1 TNLSTIFSS
10 STQLTAFVPS
20 TYLVTAGAISV
31 AVVNP
36 APGGGSSVPQPFIIS
51 SNNPVP
57 VLTAL
62 SPGNA
67 TPGGGS
73 FTIVVTGTGFVNTS
87 TVKWNGTALT
97 TTYNSNTQLSALV
110 PAANIASAG
119 TATITVFSP
128 TPEGGTSN
136 SQPFTIAVV
145 KRFLFDATHAET
157 AGNADWV
164 IDEDAST
171 PQRVPS
177 PAQST
182 ITASTPVTYW
192 TGALSSW
199 GIALAKLGHTVE
211 TLPSGTAITYGNA
224 GNPQDLS
231 NYDVF
236 VVDEPN
242 KAFTAAEKTALL
254 NFVSN
259 GGGLFMVSDH
269 TGSDR
274 DGDGWD
280 SPAIWNDLMSS
291 NTVQTN
297 PFGFSID
304 LANFNDVSSNVLTG
318 GGSPILTGSQGNVTQ
333 LEYVNGTTA
342 TLNTAVNPN
351 VKGLIWKTGAA
362 QNSSNVMS
370 LSSTFGTGRVY
381 FVGDSSPID
390 DGTGDAGNT
399 LFVSWPNYSH

>member
-1 TNLSTIFSS
+1 
-10 STQLTAFVPS
+10 
-20 TYLVTAGAISV
+20 
-31 AVVNP
+31 
-36 APGGGSSVPQPFIIS
+36 
-51 SNNPVP
+51 
-57 VLTAL
+57 
-62 SPGNA
+62 
-67 TPGGGS
+67 
-73 FTIVVTGTGFVNTS
+73 
-87 TVKWNGTALT
+87 
-97 TTYNSNTQLSALV
+97 
-110 PAANIASAG
+110 
-119 TATITVFSP
+119 
-128 TPEGGTSN
+128 
-136 SQPFTIAVV
+136 
-145 KRFLFDATHAET
+145 
-157 AGNADWV
+157 
-164 IDEDAST
+164 
-171 PQRVPS
+171 
-177 PAQST
+177 
-182 ITASTPVTYW
+182 
-192 TGALSSW
+192 
-199 GIALAKLGHTVE
+199 
-211 TLPSGTAITYGNA
+211 
-224 GNPQDLS
+224 
-231 NYDVF
+231 
-236 VVDEPN
+236 
-242 KAFTAAEKTALL
+242 
-254 NFVSN
+254 
-259 GGGLFMVSDH
+259 MVSDH

-399 LFVSWPNYSH
+399 LFVSWPNYSHKNLFMNASLWLAKLQ